1 MADGG
6 WVRLEENM
14 DYNTVYGE
22 CSYTGRSI
30 SRNGI
35 TYTLYGGYNSW
46 SGANYWFADNW
57 DNNGGTAVRKRLA
70 IVHNDAEQKIIEQLL
85 NATSTV
91 DKAWIG
97 ASKNGNSWATARFSR
112 CAGWI
117 AGHRHTRLRGLRE
130 PEVHHPAGLCVLHR
144 RGRVREHAGCRHL
157 RQRRQLRM
165 AVGRGAGHPARH
177 AVHRVKSTSE
187 SSGADFP
194 QRAVCACFRGKN
206 SGFAQKICPI
216 PLDKTLSLCYNNH
229 V

>member
-6 WVRLEENM
+6 WVRLEENVN
-14 DYNTVYGE
+14 YNTVYGE

-46 SGANYWFADNW
+46 SGASSWFSDGI
-57 DNNGGTAVRKRLA
+57 DFNGGTDVRKHLA

-97 ASKNGNSWATARFSR
+97 TSKNGNSWATARFRRSLRRMLSSSPVSAATRGSGRRSR
-112 CAGWI
+112 ASRTARRTPSKISG
-117 AGHRHTRLRGLRE
+117 RRL
-130 PEVHHPAGLCVLHR
+130 PI
-144 RGRVREHAGCRHL
+144 
-157 RQRRQLRM
+157 
-165 AVGRGAGHPARH
+165 
-177 AVHRVKSTSE
+177 
-187 SSGADFP
+187 
-194 QRAVCACFRGKN
+194 RAVCTRFRGKN
-206 SGFAQKICPI
+206 SGFAQKIRPI
-216 PLDKTLSLCYNNH
+216 PLDKPLSLCYNIH

>member
-6 WVRLEENM
+6 WGRLEENVN
-14 DYNTVYGE
+14 YNTVYGE

-70 IVHNDAEQKIIEQLL
+70 IVHNDAEQKIIVQLL
-85 NATSTV
+85 NATSTI

-112 CAGWI
+112 S
-117 AGHRHTRLRGLRE
+117 LR
-130 PEVHHPAGLCVLHR
+130 
-144 RGRVREHAGCRHL
+144 
-157 RQRRQLRM
+157 RM
-165 AVGRGAGHPARH
+165 DCGSLAR
-177 AVHRVKSTSE
+177 APSRT
-187 SSGADFP
+187 A
-194 QRAVCACFRGKN
+194 R
-206 SGFAQKICPI
+206 
-216 PLDKTLSLCYNNH
+216 T
-229 V
+229 